1 MDLLNITISD
11 ARTALWNTEPYR
23 FQSRVRLRVRGGLG
37 MARPHTCARCHQANH
52 ISTAFHYAAAE
63 LRFAVWI
70 FEINDGD
77 GNPRVA
83 CSVAGLYR
91 TLVRAN
97 DQMIVLATDPDWSTV
112 RRAIAHD
119 GREVGKVAAVN

>member
-1 MDLLNITISD
+1 MLERFFGISNLIDFNHECDCGFAVVRIWLAYILPRD
-11 ARTALWNTEPYR
+11 AIEQLEI
-23 FQSRVRLRVRGGLG
+23 S
-37 MARPHTCARCHQANH
+37 
-52 ISTAFHYAAAE
+52 ISTAFHYAAAD

-70 FEINDGD
+70 FEIDDGD